1 MKCYYASFNVGN
13 VEVWS
18 SELFLEKKSVLIDT
32 EESIEEIAEEI
43 SKWSFLSEPEII
55 KSLNQAI
62 KSLKRMSMYQDKENN
77 FDFFILE
84 QCIWKNIHDRELF
97 TKNIKIID
105 NGAN

>member
-18 SELFLEKKSVLIDT
+18 SELFLKKKSVLIEV

-43 SKWSFLSEPEII
+43 SIWTFLSETEIAE
-55 KSLNQAI
+55 SLNRAI
-62 KSLKRMSMYQDKENN
+62 KILKRHGIYKDKENN

-84 QCIWKNIHDRELF
+84 QYVWKDIQDREIFMSKL
-97 TKNIKIID
+97 KID
-105 NGAN
+105 DDGAN